1 MPFIKSFLGGRL
13 PYYRK
18 ILHVL
23 VFLLLFAESLA
34 TSIDLQTF
42 CHHTVLQCPLRK
54 KKEGLMASVSQRY
67 DPYYADP

>member
-54 KKEGLMASVSQRY
+54 KKGWLDGIIKSTL
-67 DPYYADP
+67 

>member
-34 TSIDLQTF
+34 SNIDFHIREDIVDAYLAVALIIKQEIIF
-42 CHHTVLQCPLRK
+42 FVRC
-54 KKEGLMASVSQRY
+54 
-67 DPYYADP
+67 